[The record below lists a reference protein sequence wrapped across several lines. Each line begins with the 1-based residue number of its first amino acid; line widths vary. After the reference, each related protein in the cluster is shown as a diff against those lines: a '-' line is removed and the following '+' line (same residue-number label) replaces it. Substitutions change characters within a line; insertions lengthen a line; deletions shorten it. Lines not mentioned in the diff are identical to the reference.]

1 MAIMDGFRPVTADC
15 PWPAPAVRTG
25 ATRSGALCIT
35 RAVAAAVPE
44 VRQFARNAARR
55 WVLPEDPTATLSLV
69 VSELVTNAVLHSGS
83 EDVTTLIV
91 FDGLDVTVEV
101 TDSGQWLERGTHRR
115 VAEDEDAAFG
125 RGLDLV
131 RACTSW
137 CTIHPCAEGT
147 RVMARLPVAEP
158 QHTDRRSQ
166 HLEGLTGPWPTTI
179 TNRPPTPSSPAS

>member
-1 MAIMDGFRPVTADC
+1 MAIIDGLRSVTADC
-15 PWPAPAVRTG
+15 PWPAPAAQPG
-25 ATRSGALCIT
+25 PSRSWALCIT

-44 VRQFARNAARR
+44 ARRFARQAARR
-55 WVLPEDPTATLSLV
+55 WALPEDPTATLSLV

-137 CTIHPCAEGT
+137 CTIHLSAAGS
-147 RVMARLPVAEP
+147 RVMARLPIAEP
-158 QHTDRRSQ
+158 
-166 HLEGLTGPWPTTI
+166 
-179 TNRPPTPSSPAS
+179 